1 MSASPEFDASRF
13 RSYSESAGSFLIQ
26 DVVEIMGEEAT
37 LDDALTLVATG
48 QLKLNLDEKIGRMS
62 SVELVDEGGRK

>member
-1 MSASPEFDASRF
+1 
-13 RSYSESAGSFLIQ
+13 
-26 DVVEIMGEEAT
+26 MGEEAT